1 MAKRIEEIF
10 EECLGRIEHGE
21 SIESCLASYPEE
33 AQELE
38 MMLRTF
44 VNVKWRTTLVEPNPR
59 FKAWG
64 RAQLFNIY
72 RQKAYQDE
80 QQRFKQTGKSFLQ
93 RVLVP
98 TIAGVV
104 IFVLIGGVGT
114 AAASSDAM
122 PDQPLYPVKLATE
135 EVRLAL
141 SFSDTEKAVVNT
153 ELAQRRAQEIAAMA
167 ELGKVE
173 YIAPTTDR
181 MLNNLENAEQAVN
194 KVILSE
200 TVDQPE
206 PPPAQPPETPADKPV
221 ENPPEKPTT
230 AVTANITDN
239 QTQQEDINRYTS
251 MDDNKKAQN
260 QRVRESYEKT
270 VAENLAVLEAAMDKA
285 PEDAKST
292 IQKALDVTRT
302 KKETIENTNRLRW
315 LDRNRNG
322 IPDKDEIQRPDAQ
335 SDNTTSTD
343 GNNLSDTE
351 NVVTDNTT
359 DTQNDTGT
367 GNVSNSNNSTAVSD
381 NISAISDN
389 ATDTGKTETENGTSN
404 TNVSSSANM
413 TGSTSVNGT
422 TANITGAA
430 SGNTD
435 AVLIDESGADDTGN
449 NVSFTNASSTTDS
462 EKTTRRS
469 KFWPWKIFR

>member
-21 SIESCLASYPEE
+21 SIESCLASHPEE
-33 AQELE
+33 ARELE
-38 MMLRTF
+38 ILLRTF
-44 VNVKWRTTLVEPNPR
+44 VNVKWRATLVEPSPLSKER
-59 FKAWG
+59 G
-64 RAQLFNIY
+64 RAKLFNIY
-72 RQKAYQDE
+72 RERAYQDE
-80 QQRFKQTGKSFLQ
+80 QKSKQTGKSFLQ
-93 RVLVP
+93 RMLVP

-114 AAASSDAM
+114 AAASGDAM

-173 YIAPTTDR
+173 YIAPTADK

-194 KVILSE
+194 KVMLSE
-200 TVDQPE
+200 SVNEPE
-206 PPPAQPPETPADKPV
+206 PPLAQPPETPP
-221 ENPPEKPTT
+221 EQPLQEPPEKPVS

-239 QTQQEDINRYTS
+239 QTQQGDVGTYTS
-251 MDDNKKAQN
+251 QDGNESAQN

-270 VAENLAVLEAAMDKA
+270 VAENLAVLEAALNKA

-292 IQKALDVTRT
+292 IQKAVDVTRT
-302 KKETIENTNRLRW
+302 KKENIENTSRMRW

-322 IPDKDEIQRPDAQ
+322 IPDKDEMQRPGAQ
-335 SDNTTSTD
+335 SDNTTSPA
-343 GNNLSDTE
+343 GNNLSGTE
-351 NVVTDNTT
+351 NSVTDNTT
-359 DTQNDTGT
+359 GAQNNTGT
-367 GNVSNSNNSTAVSD
+367 QDNGAGNTSNSNNSTSVSD
-381 NISAISDN
+381 NV
-389 ATDTGKTETENGTSN
+389 TGTGKTETENRVKN
-404 TNVSSSANM
+404 TNTSSSANV
-413 TGSTSVNGT
+413 TVSTSVKGT
-422 TANITGAA
+422 TTNVTSTA

-435 AVLIDESGADDTGN
+435 NNTAVTD
-449 NVSFTNASSTTDS
+449 VSSTTDS
-462 EKTTRRS
+462 EKTTRRF
-469 KFWPWKIFR
+469 KFWPWRFFR